1 LSTRPP
7 SSSPA
12 GRPPA
17 GDAAPSIARRKVRTG
32 ERLIINGL
40 FLCAVLSVAVTVG
53 IVAVLL
59 VDTIAFFGDTS
70 LVGFLTGTVWA
81 PGQGAG
87 EGGLYGMLPLLNGT
101 LMIGVGSIVVALPL
115 GLLTAIYLSEY
126 ANPRVRG
133 VLKPTLEI
141 LAGIPTVI
149 VGFFALQFITPD
161 LLRPI
166 FGDDRVFIFNAA
178 AGSIAVGLMILPII
192 ASISEDAMRAV
203 PSSLREAAFGLGAS
217 RRQVSLRVVVQDD
230 LELLRVHPD
239 PDRLHRPDGP
249 WRGGGRHGALRRAV
263 RPRHDPVPADAGHEP
278 HLGPHRPPLPAGVLV
293 TASTEAFAPSRLGRG
308 STRTAAKILLDTAFS
323 VVLFMGTIVGV
334 VALATLIW
342 TIFDTGW
349 ERLVADPVGFLSS
362 YVSRLPARAG
372 IKAALVGSAYLMV
385 LTALFCFPIGVGAAV
400 YLEEFA
406 PRNRVTNFV
415 EANISNLAGVPSVV
429 YGLLGLGIFARFLRM
444 GPSLLA
450 GALTLAVMSLPVII
464 VAARESIRAV
474 PSGIREGAYALGATK
489 WQTVRR
495 QVLPAAMPGTLTG
508 TILALSRAIGET
520 APLLVIGLPIV
531 IFSLPNDLRDP
542 VSALPLLIFDW
553 TSRPQPA
560 FAEAAAAASIIL
572 LALLLAMNAVAIFL
586 RNRYTIRW

>member
-1 LSTRPP
+1 
-7 SSSPA
+7 
-12 GRPPA
+12 
-17 GDAAPSIARRKVRTG
+17 
-32 ERLIINGL
+32 
-40 FLCAVLSVAVTVG
+40 
-53 IVAVLL
+53 
-59 VDTIAFFGDTS
+59 
-70 LVGFLTGTVWA
+70 
-81 PGQGAG
+81 
-87 EGGLYGMLPLLNGT
+87 M
-101 LMIGVGSIVVALPL
+101 
-115 GLLTAIYLSEY
+115 
-126 ANPRVRG
+126 
-133 VLKPTLEI
+133 
-141 LAGIPTVI
+141 
-149 VGFFALQFITPD
+149 
-161 LLRPI
+161 
-166 FGDDRVFIFNAA
+166 
-178 AGSIAVGLMILPII
+178 
-192 ASISEDAMRAV
+192 
-203 PSSLREAAFGLGAS
+203 
-217 RRQVSLRVVVQDD
+217 
-230 LELLRVHPD
+230 
-239 PDRLHRPDGP
+239 
-249 WRGGGRHGALRRAV
+249 
-263 RPRHDPVPADAGHEP
+263 
-278 HLGPHRPPLPAGVLV
+278 

-308 STRTAAKILLDTAFS
+308 ATRTALKIFLDAAFS
-323 VVLFMGTIVGV
+323 VLLFMGTIVGV
-334 VALATLIW
+334 IALATLIW
-342 TIFDTGW
+342 TIVDSGW
-349 ERLVADPVGFLSS
+349 ERLVADPAAFLSN

-372 IKAALVGSAYLMV
+372 IKAALVGSAYLML
-385 LTALFCFPIGVGAAV
+385 LTTLFCFPIGVGAAV

-415 EANISNLAGVPSVV
+415 EANIANLAGVPSVV